1 MELAELMSLRPLPG
15 AGLLLNLTRRCP
27 LHCAHCSSSST
38 MGSEEPD
45 GARLLRFVGS
55 FRADDRPDVLMMS
68 GGEPL
73 LRPDLV
79 TELAGRAHRAGTRS
93 ALLTGAFFAA
103 DTGSRDTPIP
113 AKILRAITAVDHFSV
128 SVDAFHE
135 REVPRAAVFRT
146 VRRVLDAGVPASL
159 HLVGSGPDDPYLTG
173 LVAEVRETFAD
184 RVPMLVNTVRAVGR
198 AASWATARPAAPDPR
213 RALPCSMAAWP
224 VVAHDGT
231 VLACCNQQTVD
242 TRPPPAHLTLG
253 HIAVDTWGEIR
264 ERSSSSPALRMIRT
278 VGPANL
284 LHRSAPGASARG
296 YCAGCRRLGEHPE
309 ALATADK
316 VASGVAGALL
326 DRHAARLQAEAG
338 PVALVRRHGSARHA
352 GLVSLRPK
360 PASPAPTTPMAQA
373 PPAPGPLVPGPLV
386 PGTVPDSGARHG
398 TSRHGT
404 SQHGTSQRETP

>member
-38 MGSEEPD
+38 MESEEPD
-45 GARLLRFVGS
+45 GEGLLRFVGT
-55 FRADDRPDVLMMS
+55 FRAQDRPDVLMMS

-79 TELAGRAHRAGTRS
+79 AALATRARRAGTRS

-103 DTGSRDTPIP
+103 DSDARDTPIP
-113 AKILRAITAVDHFSV
+113 ARILRAITAVDHFSV

-135 REVPRAAVFRT
+135 REVPRRAVFRT

-159 HLVGSGPDDPYLTG
+159 HLVGSGADDPYLTD
-173 LVAEVRETFAD
+173 LVSDVRRTFAD
-184 RVPMLVNTVRAVGR
+184 RVPMLVNTVRSVGR
-198 AASWATARPAAPDPR
+198 AASWATARPAAPDPE

-231 VLACCNQQTVD
+231 VLACCNQRTVD

-253 HIAVDTWGEIR
+253 HISEDTWPLIR
-264 ERSSSSPALRMIRT
+264 ERSSSSPVLRMIRT

-284 LHRSAPGASARG
+284 LHRAAPGAPAEG
-296 YCAGCRRLGEHPE
+296 YCAGCRRLGERPE
-309 ALATADK
+309 ALATADRI
-316 VASGVAGALL
+316 ASGAAGALL
-326 DRHAARLQAEAG
+326 DRHAARLQSDAG
-338 PVALVRRHGSARHA
+338 PVTLVRRHGSAGHA
-352 GLVSLRPK
+352 GLVALV
-360 PASPAPTTPMAQA
+360 PATAG
-373 PPAPGPLVPGPLV
+373 PAPGSPAV
-386 PGTVPDSGARHG
+386 PGTASASASSASGSGSGARYG
-398 TSRHGT
+398 SSRPEAP
-404 SQHGTSQRETP
+404 R

>member
-38 MGSEEPD
+38 MESEEPD
-45 GARLLRFVGS
+45 GGRLLRFVGS

-79 TELAGRAHRAGTRS
+79 AALAGRAHRAGSRC

-103 DTGSRDTPIP
+103 DTDSRDTPIP

-135 REVPRAAVFRT
+135 REVPRRAVFRT

-159 HLVGSGPDDPYLTG
+159 HLVGSGPDDPYLTD
-173 LVAEVRETFAD
+173 LVAEVRRTFAD

-198 AASWATARPAAPDPR
+198 ATSWATARPVAPDPR

-253 HIAVDTWGEIR
+253 HIAVDTWGRIR
-264 ERSSSSPALRMIRT
+264 ERSSSSPVLRMIRT

-284 LHRSAPGASARG
+284 LHRSAPGATASG

-309 ALATADK
+309 ALAIAHQA
-316 VASGVAGALL
+316 ASGAAGALL
-326 DRHAARLQAEAG
+326 DRHAARLQSEAG
-338 PVALVRRHGSARHA
+338 PVALVRRHGSPRHA
-352 GLVSLRPK
+352 DLVAL
-360 PASPAPTTPMAQA
+360 
-373 PPAPGPLVPGPLV
+373 GG
-386 PGTVPDSGARHG
+386 
-398 TSRHGT
+398 
-404 SQHGTSQRETP
+404 RETPR